1 MIGSQGDQSD
11 LFGIGPPGLVSTQIS
26 GQVFRLQAGPCK
38 PPAVINFTNC
48 NETRVVKDA
57 TTNALYNFLLS
68 ISEDSKQNISLYEDR
83 GVTII
88 V

>member
-1 MIGSQGDQSD
+1 
-11 LFGIGPPGLVSTQIS
+11 
-26 GQVFRLQAGPCK
+26 
-38 PPAVINFTNC
+38 
-48 NETRVVKDA
+48 
-57 TTNALYNFLLS
+57 LLS